1 MTILDAEVLIAV
13 LPFRVIHALELRLL
27 YITTLDLLYVHL
39 RLVRLGLRLHVA
51 SFVHTP
57 PSGRKGRMT
66 DEIRHTLNAMN
77 WSCQLL

>member
-27 YITTLDLLYVHL
+27 YITTLDLLNVHL

-51 SFVHTP
+51 SFVHT

-77 WSCQLL
+77 WSCLL